1 MLASQSAKRNA
12 CKCASPFSV
21 TSFLTLNH
29 SYTTFV
35 CDRELFVTENMVRK
49 DGEPSVSYAKLMTHG
64 FKHGIVKKLQ
74 TDAQQGLDA

>member
-1 MLASQSAKRNA
+1 MTEEENKHNQLHQKLLDDAGFTISKEE
-12 CKCASPFSV
+12 CM
-21 TSFLTLNH
+21 
-29 SYTTFV
+29 
-35 CDRELFVTENMVRK
+35 ELFVTENMVRK